1 MGLLF
6 VLQISY
12 ESTKGESKPQDG
24 TSLDQVNTAYKNKF
38 VAEELIRKFLMIS
51 ISNYRQTKAA

>member
-1 MGLLF
+1 MELLF
-6 VLQISY
+6 VLQISD

-24 TSLDQVNTAYKNKF
+24 TSLDQVNAAYKNKF